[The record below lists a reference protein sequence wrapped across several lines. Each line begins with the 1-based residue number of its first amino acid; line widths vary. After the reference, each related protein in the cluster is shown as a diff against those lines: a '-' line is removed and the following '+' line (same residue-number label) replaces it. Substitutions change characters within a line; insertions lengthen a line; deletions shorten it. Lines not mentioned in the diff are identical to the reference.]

1 MGVRRNDYLF
11 SNFYSLK
18 PITYNLKYMAN
29 EREYPRTKEGSKIGK
44 IVVDRDLCIT
54 AVSCIAVADAMYQ
67 LDNEAKVVVTD
78 ANAVDDETL
87 IMSAESCP
95 TKAIHLYD
103 TAGNKI
109 FPK

>member
-1 MGVRRNDYLF
+1 
-11 SNFYSLK
+11 
-18 PITYNLKYMAN
+18 MAN
-29 EREYPRTKEGSKIGK
+29 EREYARTKAGSNIAK
-44 IVVDRDLCIT
+44 IVVDRDLCIA

-67 LDNEAKVVVTD
+67 LDNESKVIVTD

-95 TKAIHLYD
+95 TKAIHLFD
-103 TAGNKI
+103 KAGNKI